1 MMANLKKWLEKNKL
15 ELFGLVVLLLV
26 ASIFRFYNL
35 DKLSFFTYD
44 QARDALY
51 IKRIIVDHKL
61 RLIGTQTSI
70 PGLYT
75 GPAYYYLMAPF
86 LWIFRLNPIGIDVAT
101 ALFGILTVGLLY
113 WLVKIFGRNRHLA
126 LLVALVYAAQP
137 QVVNQSRFAWN
148 PNTMPFF
155 TLLFIWGLF
164 LVRKKHI
171 LGWLMTFFS
180 LAILLQLHYSAVC
193 FLPVLLIFVIFYRK
207 QVKFDHWFLS
217 GLLLF
222 FVLMSS
228 LVFFDL
234 RHQFTNIKAILTY
247 LKRGAP
253 GEIPPPPF
261 YPGLF
266 EKLRLLLVEIVFGV
280 KDKLISLGVILLIFF
295 LSALSYLKQKD
306 FRDGIFLTLSCLVFG
321 VLVASFY
328 RGSFFEFYLTFLYP
342 IGFLLIGIL
351 ASFLFNR
358 SHWWK
363 AGIVLLFLI
372 IFLFNL
378 RKIDIF
384 TEPKRTINDLK
395 LASGVIA
402 EDIKNGQAFNL
413 VGVLGEGRFD
423 YNAVDYRYF
432 LETYYGKK
440 ALDWDVL
447 DYQNAKILYLTSEVG
462 KINPLEAGIWEVNL
476 FGPKE
481 IIKTWELPKDV
492 VIYKLGKEK

>member
-1 MMANLKKWLEKNKL
+1 MKFLFTNWLKTKRTLI
-15 ELFGLVVLLLV
+15 FLVLVLLIAAFLRLWG
-26 ASIFRFYNL
+26 IWQLN
-35 DKLSFFTYD
+35 FFTYD

-86 LWIFRLNPIGIDVAT
+86 LWIFKLNPIGIDVAT

-113 WLVKIFGRNRHLA
+113 WLVKIFSRNPYLA
-126 LLVALVYAAQP
+126 FLVALVYATQP
-137 QVVNQSRFAWN
+137 QIVNQSRFAWN

-171 LGWLMTFFS
+171 LGWLMTFFA

-207 QVKFDHWFLS
+207 QIKFDYWFLA

-222 FVLMSS
+222 FVLMSP

-234 RHQFTNIKAILTY
+234 RHQLTNLKAVLAY

-261 YPGLF
+261 YSGLF

-280 KDKLISLGVILLIFF
+280 KGKLISLGIILSIFF
-295 LSALSYLKQKD
+295 LSVLSYLKQKD
-306 FRDGIFLTLSCLVFG
+306 FREGLFLTLSCLVFG

-351 ASFLFNR
+351 ASFLFKRN
-358 SHWWK
+358 HWWQ
-363 AGIVLLFLI
+363 AGMVLLFLI
-372 IFLFNL
+372 ILLFNL
-378 RKIDIF
+378 RQIDIF
-384 TEPKRTINDLK
+384 TKPKRTISDLK
-395 LASGVIA
+395 LVTGVIA
-402 EDIKNGQAFNL
+402 EDIKDSQPFNL
-413 VGVLGEGRFD
+413 AGVLGEGRFD

-492 VIYKLGKEK
+492 VIYKLGK

>member
-1 MMANLKKWLEKNKL
+1 
-15 ELFGLVVLLLV
+15 
-26 ASIFRFYNL
+26 
-35 DKLSFFTYD
+35 
-44 QARDALY
+44 
-51 IKRIIVDHKL
+51 
-61 RLIGTQTSI
+61 
-70 PGLYT
+70 
-75 GPAYYYLMAPF
+75 
-86 LWIFRLNPIGIDVAT
+86 
-101 ALFGILTVGLLY
+101 
-113 WLVKIFGRNRHLA
+113 
-126 LLVALVYAAQP
+126 
-137 QVVNQSRFAWN
+137 
-148 PNTMPFF
+148 
-155 TLLFIWGLF
+155 
-164 LVRKKHI
+164 
-171 LGWLMTFFS
+171 
-180 LAILLQLHYSAVC
+180 
-193 FLPVLLIFVIFYRK
+193 
-207 QVKFDHWFLS
+207 
-217 GLLLF
+217 
-222 FVLMSS
+222 
-228 LVFFDL
+228 
-234 RHQFTNIKAILTY
+234 
-247 LKRGAP
+247 
-253 GEIPPPPF
+253 
-261 YPGLF
+261 LF

>member
-1 MMANLKKWLEKNKL
+1 MKFLSTNWLKTKNKTL
-15 ELFGLVVLLLV
+15 IFLILILLMAAFLRLWG
-26 ASIFRFYNL
+26 IWQL
-35 DKLSFFTYD
+35 GFFTYD

-51 IKRIIVDHKL
+51 IKRIIVDHKW

-70 PGLYT
+70 AGLYT

-86 LWIFRLNPIGIDVAT
+86 LWIFRLNPVGIDVAT
-101 ALFGILTVGLLY
+101 ALLGVLTVGLLY
-113 WLVKIFGRNRHLA
+113 WLVKIFGRNHHLA
-126 LLVALVYAAQP
+126 LLVALVYAIQP

-171 LGWLMTFFS
+171 LGWLMAFFS
-180 LAILLQLHYSAVC
+180 LAILLQLHYSAAC
-193 FLPVLLIFVIFYRK
+193 FVPVLLIFVIFYRK
-207 QVKFDHWFLS
+207 QIKFDRWFLA

-222 FVLMSS
+222 FVLMLP

-247 LKRGAP
+247 LKQGAP

-261 YPGLF
+261 FPGLF
-266 EKLRLLLVEIVFGV
+266 EKLRLVLVEIVFGI
-280 KDKLISLGVILLIFF
+280 KDKLISLGIILLIFF

-306 FRDGIFLTLSCLVFG
+306 FRDGIFLTLSCLIFG

-342 IGFLLIGIL
+342 VGFLLIGIL
-351 ASFLFNR
+351 ASFLF
-358 SHWWK
+358 SQIHWGK
-363 AGIVLLFLI
+363 VGVTLFFLI
-372 IFLFNL
+372 LFLFNL
-378 RKIDIF
+378 GKIDIF

-395 LASGVIA
+395 LVTGVIA
-402 EDIKNGQAFNL
+402 EDIKKGDSFNL
-413 VGVLGEGRFD
+413 AGVLGKGRFD
-423 YNAVDYRYF
+423 YNVVDYRYF

-440 ALDWDVL
+440 AFDWDVL
-447 DYQNAKILYLTSEVG
+447 DYQNAKILYLISEVG
-462 KINPLEAGIWEVNL
+462 KIEPLEISIWEVNL

-481 IIKTWELPKDV
+481 VLKTWELPKGV
-492 VIYKLGKEK
+492 VIYKLGK

>member
-1 MMANLKKWLEKNKL
+1 MKFLSTNWLKTKKRTLIFLILILLMAAFLRLWGIWQL
-15 ELFGLVVLLLV
+15 G
-26 ASIFRFYNL
+26 
-35 DKLSFFTYD
+35 FFTYD

-51 IKRIIVDHKL
+51 IKRIIVDHKW

-113 WLVKIFGRNRHLA
+113 WLVKIFGRNSHLA
-126 LLVALVYAAQP
+126 LLVALIYAVQP

-155 TLLFIWGLF
+155 TLLFILGLY
-164 LVRKKHI
+164 LVSKKKT
-171 LGWLMTFFS
+171 LGWLMAFFA
-180 LAILLQLHYSAVC
+180 LAISLQLHYSAIC
-193 FLPVLLIFVIFYRK
+193 FLPVLLIFLIFSRK
-207 QVKFDHWFLS
+207 EVKFDRWFLA

-222 FVLMSS
+222 FFLMSP
-228 LVFFDL
+228 LIFFDL
-234 RHQFTNIKAILTY
+234 RHHFTNTRAILLY

-261 YPGLF
+261 FPGLF
-266 EKLRLLLVEIVFGV
+266 EKLRLLLVEIVFGI

-295 LSALSYLKQKD
+295 LSVLSYLKQKN
-306 FRDGIFLTLSCLVFG
+306 FRLGIFLALSCLVFG

-328 RGSFFEFYLTFLYP
+328 RGSFFEFYLTLLYP
-342 IGFLLIGIL
+342 MGFLLMGIL

-358 SHWWK
+358 GYWWK
-363 AGIVLLFLI
+363 IGLVLFFLI
-372 IFLFNL
+372 IFFFNL

-384 TEPKRTINDLK
+384 TEPKRTISDLK
-395 LASGVIA
+395 LVTGVMA
-402 EDIKNGQAFNL
+402 EDIKESDSFNL
-413 VGVLGEGRFD
+413 AGVLGKGRFD

-447 DYQNAKILYLTSEVG
+447 DYQKAKVLYLISEVG
-462 KINPLEAGIWEVNL
+462 EIKPLAVGIWEVNL

-481 IIKTWELPKDV
+481 VLRTWELPQGV
-492 VIYKLGKEK
+492 VIYKLGK